1 MENESFKV
9 LAKEGYND
17 GYYWDMRFLFECDG
31 VRYILIDVGSGSGYI
46 STFKS
51 IKSAPDI
58 SLDDLLKDWPEQN
71 EHWLEDE
78 ELTLE
83 ESFARGMVKHLI
95 ESGEDEY
102 TSPDSDEDYEGEFH
116 D

>member
-46 STFKS
+46 PMFTS
-51 IKSAPDI
+51 IKYAPDI
-58 SLDDLLKDWPEQN
+58 SLDDLLKDWPEQDK
-71 EHWLEDE
+71 HWLEDE

-83 ESFARGMVKHLI
+83 ESFARGMVEYLM

-102 TSPDSDEDYEGEFH
+102 TCSEENEDDE
-116 D
+116 